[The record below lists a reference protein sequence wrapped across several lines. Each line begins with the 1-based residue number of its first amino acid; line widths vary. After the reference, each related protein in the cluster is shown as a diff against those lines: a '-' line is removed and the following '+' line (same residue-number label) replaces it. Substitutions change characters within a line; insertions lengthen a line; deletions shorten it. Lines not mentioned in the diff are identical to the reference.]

1 MHILNL
7 APDCAAASGNEWRE
21 YIDSAPL
28 LGVQEQE
35 GSGSVTCAAGGIL
48 AKRLL
53 RSELAVLLLG
63 PQMFVERRSC
73 TMPAHKDA
81 SVLLGACLGTCR
93 HKLAVVQFLI
103 FSI

>member
-28 LGVQEQE
+28 LGVQEQG
-35 GSGSVTCAAGGIL
+35 GSGSVTCTAGGIL
-48 AKRLL
+48 AKRLV

-63 PQMFVERRSC
+63 PQMFVERREAAPCQHIRMHLSC
-73 TMPAHKDA
+73 
-81 SVLLGACLGTCR
+81 SVLAWAHAGISWQWC
-93 HKLAVVQFLI
+93 
-103 FSI
+103 SS